1 MTLNNFLKRV
11 KKLRSSKKSSSKK
24 SWIEQLRPIIRDF
37 KEGSNETLSPQ
48 EVERLSL
55 MIRFKIDLD
64 EGNLDN
70 IEMEDTVSHGPT
82 FH

>member
-1 MTLNNFLKRV
+1 M
-11 KKLRSSKKSSSKK
+11 
-24 SWIEQLRPIIRDF
+24 DF
-37 KEGSNETLSPQ
+37 KEDRNETLSPQ